1 MAAAMG
7 KQRQSEATFRHRSAG
22 QFPNHEKLETH
33 EKHSDRAGELAV
45 P

>member
-1 MAAAMG
+1 MAAAIG
-7 KQRQSEATFRHRSAG
+7 KQRLSDFRHRSAG
-22 QFPNHEKLETH
+22 LFPNHEKLETH